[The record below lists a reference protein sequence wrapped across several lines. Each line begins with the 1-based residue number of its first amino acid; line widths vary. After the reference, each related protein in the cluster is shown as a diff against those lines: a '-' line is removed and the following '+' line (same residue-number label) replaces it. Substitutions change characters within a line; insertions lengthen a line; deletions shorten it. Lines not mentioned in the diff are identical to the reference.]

1 MKVWLASFLLLFA
14 IAELYQWMKHFTLP
28 LPVYILGGAFLAIA
42 SNYERRASFPFARAD
57 EQSTVIPNPTPG
69 TPVMPL
75 ANPPSS
81 SPISQYPSAPQPQQS
96 HPISFTIRRK
106 EEPSGSS

>member
-57 EQSTVIPNPTPG
+57 EQSTAIPNPQPSVSQLSQSPSTP
-69 TPVMPL
+69 
-75 ANPPSS
+75 A
-81 SPISQYPSAPQPQQS
+81 PQQS
-96 HPISFTIRRK
+96 RPISFTIRRSDEASPS
-106 EEPSGSS
+106 EETN